1 MTLSDLKRELRL
13 TDKQLD
19 ATVEDSDL
27 PELAGCFENTEDYV
41 EKLGLTPGQQTDV
54 RTQAFVNCIQTG
66 MKLALKYWKKGNPYK
81 ATYRGLLLIPLSL
94 KKGDVAVRV
103 CKCLTNKGNLAV
115 CMISEYKY
123 LNKLSLST
131 TCCTASDYI
140 VMLYCLILPCR

>member
-13 TDKQLD
+13 TDEQLD

-54 RTQAFVNCIQTG
+54 MRIQGFMNSTEAG
-66 MKLALKYWKKGNPYK
+66 MKVALRYWKKGNPYK
-81 ATYRGLLLIPLSL
+81 ATYRDLLLITLSL

-103 CKCLTNKGNLAV
+103 CKCLINKGNLSVFDSWYAHR
-115 CMISEYKY
+115 E
-123 LNKLSLST
+123 
-131 TCCTASDYI
+131 
-140 VMLYCLILPCR
+140 

>member
-13 TDKQLD
+13 TDEQLD

-54 RTQAFVNCIQTG
+54 RTQAFVNGVQTG

-81 ATYRGLLLIPLSL
+81 ATYRDLLLTTLSL

-103 CKCLTNKGNLAV
+103 CKCLTNKGNLSV
-115 CMISEYKY
+115 FM
-123 LNKLSLST
+123 
-131 TCCTASDYI
+131 
-140 VMLYCLILPCR
+140 VP